1 MKKQVEGVTEKILS
15 AAEQEFLT
23 YGFTDASLRR
33 ICAASGVSTHSLYTR
48 FGDKAGLFDA
58 LVKEAA
64 DGLMEIYMAAV
75 NSVDGCGD
83 FPGMEDVGR
92 KGTNEVLAYIYQHFT
107 SFKLV
112 FCHSA
117 GTAYADYLDR
127 LSEIEEK
134 TYLGML
140 RQFREELSD
149 MDAFFVHVVCA
160 ASWQPVYEVVS
171 HDIPFEEAKHFME
184 LEMRYHYAGWKALLG
199 LL

>member
-1 MKKQVEGVTEKILS
+1 MKRQVEGVREKILS

-64 DGLMEIYMAAV
+64 DGLMEIYLAAV
-75 NSVDGCGD
+75 DAMDGCREYS
-83 FPGMEDVGR
+83 GMTDVGR
-92 KGTNEVLAYIYQHFT
+92 KGTNEVLEYIYQHFT
-107 SFKLV
+107 AFKLI
-112 FCHSA
+112 FCYSA
-117 GTAYADYLDR
+117 GTQYVDYLDR

-134 TYLGML
+134 AYREMFRQLG
-140 RQFREELSD
+140 EELSD
-149 MDAFFVHVVCA
+149 MDDFFVHVSCA

-171 HDIPFEEAKHFME
+171 HDIPFEAAKRFME
-184 LEMRYHYAGWKALLG
+184 LQMQYHYAGWEAVMG
-199 LL
+199 LR